1 MRKAAVNRMLSGAGG
16 SIPSYPTGRGCR
28 RKERLGGPARQRY
41 ALRMTLNWRLVLLV
55 AAIVLFC
62 LYGFEV
68 VPEDQTV
75 FLGVGL
81 GCLAASFLPV

>member
-1 MRKAAVNRMLSGAGG
+1 VNW
-16 SIPSYPTGRGCR
+16 
-28 RKERLGGPARQRY
+28 K
-41 ALRMTLNWRLVLLV
+41 LVLLI

-68 VPEDQTV
+68 IPEDQTV

-81 GCLAASFLPV
+81 ACFAGFFTPIP